1 MASPIWNRNLF
12 NFYPLIRPASTKNV
26 RTPGPSVW
34 GRLNELGVG
43 GGRGRGGRVWPKKQ
57 NKLVVKYMYHD
68 QRRDWSAW
76 ASSTYYDNFVRAI
89 TIGRLW
95 IFLSQL
101 VHYNCRRN
109 LAITILVTLDSLQCS
124 RGIHLQA
131 SSWQQVIPCSRE
143 RLTIY
148 LW

>member
-1 MASPIWNRNLF
+1 MKQKFVQLLSINPTGKYKKCQNPWTERLGKIE
-12 NFYPLIRPASTKNV
+12 
-26 RTPGPSVW
+26 RTGC
-34 GRLNELGVG
+34 GG